1 MATVTITYQEYEE
14 LKKAATINVE
24 QVRNETVLK
33 LEAQIVVL
41 NGWID
46 IYKEKENRPWYKKL
60 FYFIVEIGSG
70 IVK

>member
-1 MATVTITYQEYEE
+1 MVTVTITYQEYEE

-24 QVRNETVLK
+24 QVRNETVLN
-33 LEAQIVVL
+33 LEAQILVL

-46 IYKEKENRPWYKKL
+46 IYKEKESRPWYKKL
-60 FYFIVEIGSG
+60 FYSIAGLGEN